1 MKLGKLLL
9 TLSAIAV
16 FAAAA
21 QADSQL
27 DVTGSATFVNP
38 AGPGEPTPNWNGP
51 FNVAFSYAYDLTTGT
66 VSDITFSDSGANL
79 GLFTLTDDFGG
90 NLAWGTG
97 SSYGDGITFYTSL
110 EGPSTSGGFVDMTLY
125 LPGVDGT
132 IFSAGA
138 GMLTPQS
145 ETQTFSDPVVPSPE
159 TDSLLLLAAGLAFLV
174 LRVATANRRALRI

>member
-9 TLSAIAV
+9 AFAAIAV
-16 FAAAA
+16 FAVAA
-21 QADSQL
+21 QADSEL
-27 DVTGSATFVNP
+27 IVNGSATFVNP

-51 FNVAFSYAYDLTTGT
+51 FNVDFSYAYNLTTDT

-79 GLFTLTDDFGG
+79 GLFTLSYDFGG

-110 EGPSTSGGFVDMTLY
+110 ESPTSSGGFVDMTLY

-159 TDSLLLLAAGLAFLV
+159 TDSLLLLAAGLACLV
-174 LRVATANRRALRI
+174 LRAATANRGALRI

>member
-9 TLSAIAV
+9 ALTAIAV
-16 FAAAA
+16 LAAAA
-21 QADSQL
+21 HADSEL
-27 DVTGSATFVNP
+27 VVNGTATFVNP

-51 FNVAFSYAYDLTTGT
+51 FNVDFSYAYNLTTDA

-79 GLFTLTDDFGG
+79 GVFTLTYDFGG
-90 NLAWGTG
+90 NLAWGNG

-132 IFSAGA
+132 IFSAGS

-145 ETQTFSDPVVPSPE
+145 ETQTFSDPIVPSPE
-159 TDSLLLLAAGLAFLV
+159 TDSLLLLAAGLACLV
-174 LRVATANRRALRI
+174 LRVATANRRALRV